1 VADPGPRG
9 RTLAEDETREGA
21 VQNRDRLL
29 TRTFVRLADT
39 LVDDFDIVEFLHEL
53 CADVVQLVGAE
64 TAGVMLADTRGGLRL
79 LASSEERMRIL
90 EVFELQS
97 QQGPCLDA
105 FRTHET
111 VAATLEDGARL
122 WPNFTPYAAR
132 LGFRY
137 MCAVPLQLRDVT
149 LGALNLFRA
158 TDDPFA
164 EADLEIAQAM
174 AKVAATGLLQR
185 RTISEGNLVSGQLQ
199 TALQSRIAI
208 EQAKGVLAE
217 RLNLS
222 VDEAFQRLR
231 RQARNTNRKL
241 TDLARDVVNKR
252 VDAHTFIAPASPPSP
267 AGAG

>member
-1 VADPGPRG
+1 
-9 RTLAEDETREGA
+9 
-21 VQNRDRLL
+21 VQDRDRLL

-39 LVDDFDIVEFLHEL
+39 LTDDFDIVEFLHEL

-105 FRTHET
+105 YRTHQT
-111 VAATLEDGARL
+111 VSATLEEGTRL
-122 WPNFTPYAAR
+122 WPSFAPYASR
-132 LGFRY
+132 LGFQY
-137 MCAVPLQLRDVT
+137 MCAVPLRLRDIT
-149 LGALNLFRA
+149 IGALNLFRA

-164 EADLEIAQAM
+164 EGDLEIAQAM

-185 RTISEGNLVSGQLQ
+185 RTISERNLVAEQLQ

-217 RLNLS
+217 YLDVS

-231 RQARNTNRKL
+231 RHARSNNRKL
-241 TDLARDVVNKR
+241 TELARDVANKR
-252 VDAHTFIAPASPPSP
+252 IDPRTFAATTPA
-267 AGAG
+267 

>member
-1 VADPGPRG
+1 
-9 RTLAEDETREGA
+9 
-21 VQNRDRLL
+21 VQDRDRLL
-29 TRTFVRLADT
+29 ARVFVRLADT

-53 CADVVQLVGAE
+53 CADVVKLVGAE

-79 LASSEERMRIL
+79 LASSEERMRVL

-105 FRTHET
+105 FRTRAT
-111 VAATLEDGARL
+111 VAATVEDGERL
-122 WPNFTPYAAR
+122 WPNFSPYAAE

-137 MCAVPLQLRDVT
+137 MCAVPLQLRDIT
-149 LGALNLFRA
+149 IGALNLFRA
-158 TDDPFA
+158 TDEPFA

-185 RTISEGNLVSGQLQ
+185 RTISEGNLVSEQLQ

-217 RLNLS
+217 YLNVS

-231 RQARNTNRKL
+231 SQARNTNRKL
-241 TDLARDVVNKR
+241 TDLARDVASKR
-252 VDAHTFIAPASPPSP
+252 IT
-267 AGAG
+267 AGAFTPSTPT